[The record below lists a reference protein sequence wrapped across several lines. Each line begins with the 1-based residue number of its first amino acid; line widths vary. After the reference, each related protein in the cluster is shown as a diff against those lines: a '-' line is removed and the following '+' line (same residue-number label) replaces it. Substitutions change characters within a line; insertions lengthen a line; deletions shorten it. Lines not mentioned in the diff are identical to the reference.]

1 MVFKRTILFL
11 ALGLSFCQTESKYLL
26 HPKFRGMIMENSFDE
41 ASGRC
46 QYLDHRYDEGQV
58 MVPDDKCNYQCTC
71 YVSEYFVGFM
81 CEPLCHRYIDY
92 VDCMPG
98 YEMKSRRVPAGPSEF
113 GCECKVLECVPS
125 FDIESFLNSRKLQ
138 GM

>member
-1 MVFKRTILFL
+1 
-11 ALGLSFCQTESKYLL
+11 
-26 HPKFRGMIMENSFDE
+26 
-41 ASGRC
+41 
-46 QYLDHRYDEGQV
+46 

-71 YVSEYFVGFM
+71 YVSEYFVGFL

-98 YEMKSRRVPAGPSEF
+98 YEMKSRRVPAGPLEF

-138 GM
+138 GK

>member
-1 MVFKRTILFL
+1 MAFVGLNKKQIFPTKFIYCVKLTRDL
-11 ALGLSFCQTESKYLL
+11 ALSSTT
-26 HPKFRGMIMENSFDE
+26 
-41 ASGRC
+41 GRC

-71 YVSEYFVGFM
+71 YVSEYFVGFL

-98 YEMKSRRVPAGPSEF
+98 YEMKSRRVPAGPLEF